1 MPYYITNENPDCNG
15 WAVEKDDGE
24 VIGCHRTRQEAIDQ
38 MVAVS
43 IEEDIEP
50 GGERAAGA
58 KNNLPTN
65 ARMRRAAAEGLRLRE
80 EYGRGGT
87 SVGAG
92 TARRIVDNRVDLDL
106 AVKMRAYFAR
116 HEVDRA
122 APGFRRGSEEWPSN
136 GFIAWQLWGGDAGW
150 DWAKRQVAAAE
161 RRGERG
167 TDPTEKEHANMQVK
181 TFAADIKVAPAA
193 KNDTGPGEF
202 TAVVSVFENTD
213 LAGDRVKRGAFA
225 DSLRSYQE
233 KGRSIPIVWNHDWG
247 SAESFIGKAVT
258 AEETDEGLVVRGTF
272 FDTPR
277 AQQVRTLLAERVV
290 SEFSFAYDILDEE
303 KSVDGVN
310 ELRKLHILEAGPTL
324 KGANPATRLIEA
336 KTDATLAEAPASVTG
351 PDRMLEQLAE
361 AAEIL
366 DQMTSRIRTAAEPV
380 KAEEPEPPANAEEQ
394 GMDAA
399 VALALVELSDTD
411 N

>member
-1 MPYYITNENPDCNG
+1 
-15 WAVEKDDGE
+15 
-24 VIGCHRTRQEAIDQ
+24 
-38 MVAVS
+38 
-43 IEEDIEP
+43 
-50 GGERAAGA
+50 
-58 KNNLPTN
+58 
-65 ARMRRAAAEGLRLRE
+65 
-80 EYGRGGT
+80 
-87 SVGAG
+87 
-92 TARRIVDNRVDLDL
+92 
-106 AVKMRAYFAR
+106 
-116 HEVDRA
+116 
-122 APGFRRGSEEWPSN
+122 
-136 GFIAWQLWGGDAGW
+136 
-150 DWAKRQVAAAE
+150 
-161 RRGERG
+161 
-167 TDPTEKEHANMQVK
+167 MQVK
-181 TFAADIKVAPAA
+181 TFAADIKVAPAS
-193 KNDTGPGEF
+193 KNDDGPGEF

-233 KGRSIPIVWNHDWG
+233 KGRNIPIVWNHDWG
-247 SAESFIGKAVT
+247 SAESFIGKAVS

-272 FDTPR
+272 FNTAR

-303 KSVDGVN
+303 KAADGVN

-336 KTDATLAEAPASVTG
+336 KTSATLAEAPADVTG
-351 PDRMLEQLAE
+351 PDRMLEHLAE

-366 DQMTSRIRTAAEPV
+366 DQMATNIRTATEPV
-380 KAEEPEPPANAEEQ
+380 KAEEPETPANAEEQ